1 MEIEIKFNEVF
12 NAPMG
17 SPRPRFR
24 KTGRFVQTYMP
35 TSYTKHKAY
44 IQGQMP
50 KLNLERALKN
60 GHVWKDDNQIT
71 EITSSKR
78 YGIEPKIIIRIE
90 EI

>member
-24 KTGRFVQTYMP
+24 NTGRFVQTYMP

-44 IQGQMP
+44 IQGQMLFNIQL
-50 KLNLERALKN
+50 KKVLNLMK
-60 GHVWKDDNQIT
+60 Q
-71 EITSSKR
+71 
-78 YGIEPKIIIRIE
+78 
-90 EI
+90 